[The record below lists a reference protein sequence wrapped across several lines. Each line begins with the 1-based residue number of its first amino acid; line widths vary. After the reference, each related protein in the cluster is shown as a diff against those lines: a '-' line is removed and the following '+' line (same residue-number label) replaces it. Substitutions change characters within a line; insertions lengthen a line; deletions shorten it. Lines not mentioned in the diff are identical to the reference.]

1 MYVSVIVKAFAND
14 SLIAGIE
21 VVKCLHMCCRFS
33 EIIEV
38 LLVGCAKAALLLV
51 VNFCTVLVNPELFIT
66 QAVRPGFKFRLSL
79 FFSRSVTNRRPGSKA
94 HA

>member
-21 VVKCLHMCCRFS
+21 VVKCLHMCFS

-38 LLVGCAKAALLLV
+38 LLVGCAKVALLLV

-66 QAVRPGFKFRLSL
+66 Q
-79 FFSRSVTNRRPGSKA
+79 
-94 HA
+94 